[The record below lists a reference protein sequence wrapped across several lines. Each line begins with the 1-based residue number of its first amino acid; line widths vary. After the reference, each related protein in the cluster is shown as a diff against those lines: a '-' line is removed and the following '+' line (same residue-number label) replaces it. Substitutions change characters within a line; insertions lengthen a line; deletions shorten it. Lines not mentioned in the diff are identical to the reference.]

1 MLSAMLSRPGTI
13 EVQDVILPE
22 PSEGEL
28 LIQVKAAL
36 TCGTDLKAF
45 VRGHALIPMPG
56 PFGHEFSGIIVDKG
70 KGVTKFRIGDSVM
83 AVHSAPCLSCGY
95 CRKGLF
101 NLCEKIMATKVLG
114 AFSEYV
120 LLPRHVVAQNVFR
133 KPEGLSYKEAA
144 FLEPLACVVHG
155 MENLCMKEGDTVF
168 IIGAGPIG
176 LLHLL
181 LARSKGARVMI
192 TGLEKERLKTAKKL
206 GAERICDPANAADA
220 ARDFSGGLGV
230 DYVFECT
237 GQPAIWEVSVDYVRR
252 GGTVVL
258 FGGCRADTTVTFNA
272 ERLHY
277 DEITLKGTFHFTP
290 DDVRKAQILL
300 RDRKINVQPLISGT
314 VRLKEIQQAFMKLVS
329 GEGIKYAI
337 VP

>member
-1 MLSAMLSRPGTI
+1 MLTAMLSKPGTI
-13 EVQDVILPE
+13 EIHDVILPE

-28 LIQVKAAL
+28 VVQVKAAL

-56 PFGHEFSGIIVDKG
+56 PFGHEFSGIVVDKG
-70 KGVTKFRIGDSVM
+70 KGVTKFRIGDAVM
-83 AVHSAPCLSCGY
+83 SVHSAPCLGCSY

-101 NLCEKIMATKVLG
+101 NLCDKIMTSKVLG

-133 KPEGLSYKEAA
+133 KPEDLSFREAA

-155 MENLCMKEGDTVF
+155 MKDLGIRKGDTVF

-176 LLHLL
+176 LMHLL
-181 LARSKGARVMI
+181 LARLKGARIMI

-206 GAERICDPANAADA
+206 GAECICDPANAAA
-220 ARDFSGGLGV
+220 AAKDFSGGIGV

-258 FGGCRADTTVTFNA
+258 FGGCRAATTVTFNA

-290 DDVRKAQILL
+290 DDVKKAQLLL
-300 RDRKINVQPLISGT
+300 RDRKIRVQPLISGT

-337 VP
+337 IP

>member
-1 MLSAMLSRPGTI
+1 MLSAMLVKPGTI
-13 EVQDVILPE
+13 ELRDIILPE

-45 VRGHALIPMPG
+45 VRGHSLIPMPG
-56 PFGHEFSGIIVDKG
+56 PFGHEFSGIVVDKG
-70 KGVTKFRIGDSVM
+70 KGVTKFRIGDEVA
-83 AVHSAPCLSCGY
+83 AVHSAPCLECRY

-101 NLCEKIMATKVLG
+101 NLCEHIMATKVLG

-133 KPEGLSYKEAA
+133 KPEGLTFKEAA

-155 MENLCMKEGDTVF
+155 MDNLGIMKGDTVF

-181 LARSKGARVMI
+181 LARAKGARVMI
-192 TGLEKERLKTAKKL
+192 TGLEKERLRTAKKL
-206 GAERICDPANAADA
+206 GAEYICDPANAADA
-220 ARDFSGGLGV
+220 AKEFSGGIGV

-237 GQPAIWEVSVDYVRR
+237 GQPAIWEVSVEYVRR

-258 FGGCRADTTVTFNA
+258 FGGCRPDTTVTFKA

-290 DDVRKAQILL
+290 DDVKKAQFLL